1 MAQIYTWDLQ
11 GWRDSYSKYVYIQ
24 KECGAK
30 NIKICKCTG
39 RIETYSRN
47 YFRSMEIFRL
57 RATNIVNHLQ
67 LPQGSKILVVGT
79 AFGFLMEQL
88 QKLGMV
94 PYGLDNSNYI
104 QQQVN
109 MPKNPQRIQFPIHDI
124 DVTSNTFVQQVQS
137 KIGISKFDCIITED
151 VLTSHDTFT
160 TILNNCEAVLD
171 VTKTKKHIVHL
182 VDLTAGPMFMIK
194 STHDWI
200 AVQPQHTWT
209 DIAGE
214 VLNADN

>member
-30 NIKICKCTG
+30 SIKICKCTG
-39 RIETYSRN
+39 RIETYARK
-47 YFRSMEIFRL
+47 YFHSMEIFRL
-57 RATNIVNHLQ
+57 RATHIVNHLQ
-67 LPQGSKILVVGT
+67 LPQNSKILVVGC

-88 QKLGMV
+88 QKIGMV

-104 QQQVN
+104 HQQVN
-109 MPKNPQRIQFPIHDI
+109 MPKNPQKLVFPIHDI
-124 DVTSNTFVQQVQS
+124 DATSNTFVQQVQS
-137 KIGISKFDCIITED
+137 KMGLSQFDCVITED

-160 TILNNCEAVLD
+160 SILNNCEAVLNPI
-171 VTKTKKHIVHL
+171 KSKKHIVHL
-182 VDLTAGPMFMIK
+182 VDLTSGEMFTRK
-194 STHDWI
+194 TPEHWV
-200 AVQPQHTWT
+200 AVQPNHTWT

-214 VLNADN
+214 VLNVNN